1 MPPEADKI
9 VLLPR
14 CDAPPHLDSRTVAR
28 SLSAFEQKLEP
39 KIAVPMPFGVGES
52 GWVGTLV
59 SPRPP
64 SLNESLAISQK
75 KFLYEVLKVFG
86 NKFRALKISDEPG
99 IGKKTFAA
107 ELAHFATVRPPG
119 KGVAEA
125 LALDELAGA
134 EVPVRG
140 GGVAR
145 PLRRPCACA
154 FGLAAQRQP
163 QYSRRALAHRPCHR
177 VAYSACPCG
186 PPFSLVG
193 HRHLQDPLREDEEA
207 DEPPHQR
214 PHGLEEPCRGSQPP
228 WPRRWSC
235 SACARPWTPRRAPR
249 PNKLGKGCESS
260 GEVTDTAECQRVSCG
275 TAPAAPKCAGLKRPE
290 GLWRRGCV
298 PLQARFHQNR

>member
-1 MPPEADKI
+1 MPPKADKI

-39 KIAVPMPFGVGES
+39 KIAVPIPFGVGES

-119 KGVAEA
+119 EGAAEA
-125 LALDELAGA
+125 LALDELAGNRRSCA
-134 EVPVRG
+134 GNRRTTCSSLTAGRHRLYGWSPRLSG
-140 GGVAR
+140 CPPCTAR
-145 PLRRPCACA
+145 RCPGRPCVPAVRRRSPTGRRRITCSS
-154 FGLAAQRQP
+154 LAAEQHRLCCSGCNLSGDNQNTHL
-163 QYSRRALAHRPCHR
+163 SRWYARSSII
-177 VAYSACPCG
+177 VK
-186 PPFSLVG
+186 
-193 HRHLQDPLREDEEA
+193 DEMIQN
-207 DEPPHQR
+207 PT
-214 PHGLEEPCRGSQPP
+214 GM
-228 WPRRWSC
+228 
-235 SACARPWTPRRAPR
+235 
-249 PNKLGKGCESS
+249 
-260 GEVTDTAECQRVSCG
+260 
-275 TAPAAPKCAGLKRPE
+275 
-290 GLWRRGCV
+290 
-298 PLQARFHQNR
+298 RFVDGNLFG

>member
-228 WPRRWSC
+228 WPK
-235 SACARPWTPRRAPR
+235 ALVMLGVRA
-249 PNKLGKGCESS
+249 S
-260 GEVTDTAECQRVSCG
+260 VDTAEG
-275 TAPAAPKCAGLKRPE
+275 PPAQ
-290 GLWRRGCV
+290 
-298 PLQARFHQNR
+298 QARQGLRVLGRGHGHRGVPARVLRYGARGTSMRRPQEARRPLAARLCTTAGTVSPK